1 MKLAHIDENNKI
13 LGWYDS
19 NIHST
24 IPSPTVEVSD
34 EQWQSAIDSNHNKAN
49 VDGTTE
55 TFDFR
60 TDEEKA
66 NYEANK
72 YKELRRF
79 EYPDIG
85 DQLDALY
92 HAGVFPEDMAN
103 KIKAVKDKYPKNSE
117 D

>member
-1 MKLAHIDENNKI
+1 MVDFHRAVRALYPNVTIVNGDTA
-13 LGWYDS
+13 YDKDG
-19 NIHST
+19 NE
-24 IPSPTVEVSD
+24 VEVD
-34 EQWQSAIDSNHNKAN
+34 QALIDSWI
-49 VDGTTE
+49 DP
-55 TFDFR
+55 
-60 TDEEKA
+60 DEH
-66 NYEANK
+66 K
-72 YKELRRF
+72 YQRMS